1 MDDIQQ
7 QSVQVTFSYPVVF
20 TTDLFSADN
29 PTLDEILG
37 RKPAGHPPARL
48 LFVIDR
54 GVVEAQP
61 DLLNAIER
69 HCLGYAARLET
80 AGPPLVIE
88 GGEEAKN
95 NPLVLEQV
103 LAAIHAARLCRHSY
117 VAAIGGGAVLDVVGY
132 AAATAHRGLRLIR
145 VPTTVLAQDDSAMGV
160 KNGVNAFGQ
169 KNYLGSFSPPFAVIN
184 DFAFLRT
191 LSERDWRSG
200 ISEAI
205 KVALVRDP
213 AFFDLLERDAALL
226 AARDADAMERLVR
239 RSARLHLAHVAT
251 GGDPFELGSSRP
263 LDFGHWAAHKLEQMT
278 GHRLR
283 HGEAVAIG
291 IALDSSYAYRR
302 GFLAEQDWR
311 RILDLLV
318 AVGFDLWAPE
328 LSQDLENP
336 DADGCVLR
344 GLEEFREHLG
354 GDLTIMMLRG
364 IGQPFDVHEIDRDAM
379 IRSIELVATAQEKAR
394 SGGTARRA
402 S

>member
-7 QSVQVTFSYPVVF
+7 QSIQVTFSYPVVF
-20 TTDLFSADN
+20 TTDLFSAEN

-37 RKPAGHPPARL
+37 RKPEGHPPVRL

-69 HCLGYAARLET
+69 HCLGYAGRLET

-344 GLEEFREHLG
+344 ALEEFREHLG

>member
-29 PTLDEILG
+29 STLDEILG

-69 HCLGYAARLET
+69 HCLGYAGRLET

-328 LSQDLENP
+328 LSQNLENP

>member
-7 QSVQVTFSYPVVF
+7 SIQVTFSYPVVF
-20 TTDLFSADN
+20 TTGLFSPEN
-29 PTLDEILG
+29 LTLRNIFG
-37 RKPAGHPPARL
+37 QRPSGSPARL
-48 LFVIDR
+48 LFVVDR
-54 GVVEAQP
+54 GVLDAQP
-61 DLLNAIER
+61 DFLSAIDRYCLR
-69 HCLGYAARLET
+69 HANVFE

-88 GGEEAKN
+88 GGEPAKN
-95 NPLVLEQV
+95 NPQVLEQV

-117 VAAIGGGAVLDVVGY
+117 VAAVGGGAVLDVVGY

-169 KNYLGSFSPPFAVIN
+169 KNYLGSFAPPCAVIN

-191 LSERDWRSG
+191 LSDRDWRSG

-205 KVALVRDP
+205 KVALVRDR
-213 AFFDLLERDAALL
+213 AFFDLLEDDAARLL
-226 AARDADAMERLVR
+226 GRDPEAMERLVR
-239 RSARLHLAHVAT
+239 RSARLHLAHVAS

-263 LDFGHWAAHKLEQMT
+263 LDFGHWAAHKLEQLT
-278 GHRLR
+278 DHRLR
-283 HGEAVAIG
+283 HGEAVAVG
-291 IALDSSYAYRR
+291 IALDSSYACLR
-302 GFLAEQDWR
+302 GFLPESDWH
-311 RILDLLV
+311 RILNLLV
-318 AVGFDLWAPE
+318 AVGFDLWVPE
-328 LSQDLENP
+328 LSRHLDNP

-354 GDLTIMMLRG
+354 GDLTIMLLRG

-379 IRSIELVATAQEKAR
+379 IRSIELVATAQKDAR
-394 SGGTARRA
+394 SGGIARRA

>member
-7 QSVQVTFSYPVVF
+7 QSIQVTFSYPVVF
-20 TTDLFSADN
+20 TTDLFSAEN

-69 HCLGYAARLET
+69 HCLGYAGRLET

-226 AARDADAMERLVR
+226 VARDADAMERLVR

-302 GFLAEQDWR
+302 GFLAAQDWR

>member
-1 MDDIQQ
+1 
-7 QSVQVTFSYPVVF
+7 
-20 TTDLFSADN
+20 
-29 PTLDEILG
+29 
-37 RKPAGHPPARL
+37 
-48 LFVIDR
+48 
-54 GVVEAQP
+54 
-61 DLLNAIER
+61 
-69 HCLGYAARLET
+69 
-80 AGPPLVIE
+80 
-88 GGEEAKN
+88 
-95 NPLVLEQV
+95 
-103 LAAIHAARLCRHSY
+103 
-117 VAAIGGGAVLDVVGY
+117 
-132 AAATAHRGLRLIR
+132 
-145 VPTTVLAQDDSAMGV
+145 MGV

-226 AARDADAMERLVR
+226 VARDADAMERLVR

-328 LSQDLENP
+328 LSQNLENP
-336 DADGCVLR
+336 EADGCVLR

-354 GDLTIMMLRG
+354 GDLTIMLLRG

>member
-1 MDDIQQ
+1 M
-7 QSVQVTFSYPVVF
+7 
-20 TTDLFSADN
+20 
-29 PTLDEILG
+29 
-37 RKPAGHPPARL
+37 
-48 LFVIDR
+48 
-54 GVVEAQP
+54 
-61 DLLNAIER
+61 
-69 HCLGYAARLET
+69 
-80 AGPPLVIE
+80 
-88 GGEEAKN
+88 
-95 NPLVLEQV
+95 
-103 LAAIHAARLCRHSY
+103 
-117 VAAIGGGAVLDVVGY
+117 
-132 AAATAHRGLRLIR
+132 
-145 VPTTVLAQDDSAMGV
+145 
-160 KNGVNAFGQ
+160 NAFGK

-184 DFAFLRT
+184 DFAFLRDPFRAR
-191 LSERDWRSG
+191 LALGDFRGNQGCSRARSG
-200 ISEAI
+200 VFRSASS
-205 KVALVRDP
+205 ATLQ
-213 AFFDLLERDAALL
+213 LL

-318 AVGFDLWAPE
+318 AVGFDLLGSGIVARPRKSGCGRLRSPTGSRSSASTWA
-328 LSQDLENP
+328 
-336 DADGCVLR
+336 AM
-344 GLEEFREHLG
+344 
-354 GDLTIMMLRG
+354 LTIMLLRG

>member
-7 QSVQVTFSYPVVF
+7 QSIQVTFSYPVVF

-69 HCLGYAARLET
+69 HCLGYAGRLET

-95 NPLVLEQV
+95 NPFVLEQV

-132 AAATAHRGLRLIR
+132 AAATVHRGLRLIR

-354 GDLTIMMLRG
+354 GDLTIMLLRG

>member
-1 MDDIQQ
+1 
-7 QSVQVTFSYPVVF
+7 
-20 TTDLFSADN
+20 
-29 PTLDEILG
+29 
-37 RKPAGHPPARL
+37 
-48 LFVIDR
+48 
-54 GVVEAQP
+54 
-61 DLLNAIER
+61 
-69 HCLGYAARLET
+69 
-80 AGPPLVIE
+80 LVIE

-302 GFLAEQDWR
+302 GFLDEQDWR

-328 LSQDLENP
+328 LSQNLENP

-354 GDLTIMMLRG
+354 GDLTIMLLRG
-364 IGQPFDVHEIDRDAM
+364 IGEPFDVHEIDRDAM

>member
-7 QSVQVTFSYPVVF
+7 QSIQVTFSYPIVF
-20 TTDLFSADN
+20 TTDLFSAEN

-69 HCLGYAARLET
+69 HCLGYAGRLET

-132 AAATAHRGLRLIR
+132 AAATVHRGLRLIR

-226 AARDADAMERLVR
+226 AARDAEAMERLVR

-291 IALDSSYAYRR
+291 IALDSSYAYGR

-328 LSQDLENP
+328 LSQNLENP

-354 GDLTIMMLRG
+354 GDLTIMLLRG

>member
-7 QSVQVTFSYPVVF
+7 QSIQVTFSYPVVF
-20 TTDLFSADN
+20 TTDLFSAEN

-69 HCLGYAARLET
+69 HCLGYAGRLEI

-95 NPLVLEQV
+95 NPFVLEQV

-132 AAATAHRGLRLIR
+132 AAATVHRGLRLIR
-145 VPTTVLAQDDSAMGV
+145 VPTTVLAQDDSGMGV

-226 AARDADAMERLVR
+226 AARDADAMERVVR

-311 RILDLLV
+311 RILDLLL

-328 LSQDLENP
+328 LSQNLENP
-336 DADGCVLR
+336 EADGCVLR

-354 GDLTIMMLRG
+354 GDLTIMLLRG